1 MMCDFLVN
9 AGVSKPLM
17 HPITMALAKKLDRQ
31 FPGACAP
38 SSAFLHSL
46 AWYGFLSLL
55 SRPSALTL
63 TRPRA
68 AGFFIDTECV

>member
-1 MMCDFLVN
+1 MLRFREPDDNTQQRCDMMCDFLVN

-38 SSAFLHSL
+38 APSSALLPFASL
-46 AWYGFLSLL
+46 
-55 SRPSALTL
+55 
-63 TRPRA
+63 
-68 AGFFIDTECV
+68 V